1 MTISGSLKKNKLAVL
16 LLILALLL
24 IIYFAASGINRH
36 IENSE
41 NEKSSS
47 DLVITDVD
55 ADEITGVTYSDG
67 SASMAFEKKEDT
79 WIYADNADFPL
90 DQSLVET
97 VADDFASMNGTR
109 RLSDP
114 DDGEDYGFAEP
125 SYEVTLT
132 EEDGSTLTVKVGN
145 TTGEEYY
152 ITADDG
158 STVFTAEGTVLD
170 DLVFDENALIECEDF
185 PSISSDN
192 LKKITITKGSSNKSY
207 NSKNNEDDC
216 EEYGTE
222 LSSIAFTDCVTYDMD
237 SDDASEYGLDEDN
250 RTTVS
255 VTYKDTETDKND
267 DLVFY
272 IGSSFDEDDDEY
284 VYMQLKGSSMVY
296 KVSTYSLEKLV

>member
-1 MTISGSLKKNKLAVL
+1 MTRSRSLKKNKLAVL
-16 LLILALLL
+16 LLILGLLL
-24 IIYFAASGINRH
+24 IIYFAASGINRY

-41 NEKSSS
+41 NE
-47 DLVITDVD
+47 
-55 ADEITGVTYSDG
+55 
-67 SASMAFEKKEDT
+67 DT
-79 WIYADNADFPL
+79 WVYKDNTDFPL

-97 VADDFASMNGTR
+97 VADDFASMSGTR

-125 SYEVTLT
+125 SYEVSLT

-158 STVFTAEGTVLD
+158 STVFTAEGTAPD
-170 DLVFDENALIECEDF
+170 DLVFDEDALIECEDF
-185 PSISSDN
+185 PSVSSDN
-192 LKKITITKGSSNKSY
+192 LKKITITKGSSSKSY
-207 NSKNNEDDC
+207 NSKNDEEDC

-237 SDDASEYGLDEDN
+237 S
-250 RTTVS
+250 
-255 VTYKDTETDKND
+255 
-267 DLVFY
+267 
-272 IGSSFDEDDDEY
+272 DEY